1 MRVELIVAEI
11 GSTTTVVNAFSAVK
25 ENNPR
30 FLGQGMAPT
39 SIAEGD
45 VTLGL
50 RRAEE
55 DLAKNIGTSSIEA
68 DEVLCS
74 SSAAGGLSMSVHGLV
89 PDMTV
94 RAAREAALGSG
105 AVLRMV
111 TSGKLG
117 PRDLQKLTSIAP
129 RVVMVAG
136 GTEGGER
143 ETALFNFEQIAQL
156 KMNVPILYAGNS
168 DNHEDI
174 RALADEHEAL
184 LYLADNV
191 YPSVDQLNSK
201 AARHVIQAIFEE
213 HIIHAPGMAHIRE
226 VVTGTIMP
234 TPGAVMAMTEK
245 LYEVMGDLLTIDV
258 GGATTD
264 IHSVTRGSEALYEFS
279 VDPEPLAKRTVEGDL
294 GVFINRAH
302 VLEAMNAKECASLPD
317 DYRELLD
324 KVPEIPRNKEE
335 MALIMPL
342 VRSCCREALDR
353 HAGRMS
359 EIFTARGRRKVVRGR
374 DLTAVK
380 TLITTG
386 GALTRFSNVEP
397 MIRELLRAPE
407 PERLYPPPDLRVMM
421 DKDYLMASS
430 GVMAATYP
438 EAAVRL
444 MLNSLDIGTIGG
456 NDVVS

>member
-1 MRVELIVAEI
+1 
-11 GSTTTVVNAFSAVK
+11 
-25 ENNPR
+25 
-30 FLGQGMAPT
+30 
-39 SIAEGD
+39 
-45 VTLGL
+45 
-50 RRAEE
+50 
-55 DLAKNIGTSSIEA
+55 
-68 DEVLCS
+68 
-74 SSAAGGLSMSVHGLV
+74 
-89 PDMTV
+89 
-94 RAAREAALGSG
+94 
-105 AVLRMV
+105 
-111 TSGKLG
+111 
-117 PRDLQKLTSIAP
+117 
-129 RVVMVAG
+129 MVAG